1 MARKDLELR
10 SPATARG
17 GRGAWVLAAAII
29 ASGMAFIDMSVVNVA
44 LPVLQRSIGASF
56 AQAQWVIEAYTLLL
70 SALTLVG
77 GAAGDIYGRRR
88 VFSLGILIFAL
99 ASAGCGFAGAARVL
113 QGIGGALMVPG
124 SLALLAA
131 HFPAERRG
139 KAVGIWSASTG
150 VMVALAPA
158 LGGWIVHES
167 SWRWVFLINLPL
179 AA

>member
-56 AQAQWVIEAYTLLL
+56 AEAQWVVEAYVLLL
-70 SALTLVG
+70 SALTLLG
-77 GAAGDIYGRRR
+77 GTMGDIYGRRLI
-88 VFSLGILIFAL
+88 FGIGILIFAL
-99 ASAGCGFAGAARVL
+99 ASAACGLATTPAILILARVA

-124 SLALLAA
+124 SLALIAA
-131 HFPAERRG
+131 
-139 KAVGIWSASTG
+139 
-150 VMVALAPA
+150 L
-158 LGGWIVHES
+158 
-167 SWRWVFLINLPL
+167 
-179 AA
+179 